1 MANEK
6 IKFNLES
13 VDKIKSRVKAIK
25 LMSKDKE
32 ISKLANEVIELLE
45 HEIEENS
52 ISLMEKIELKMRES
66 KFSDPELNANLYMVY
81 RNLMDDKI
89 SEKDAEEMYQL
100 YVKSE
105 SFDKKIY

>member
-1 MANEK
+1 MSKDK
-6 IKFNLES
+6 IKFNVES
-13 VDKIKSRVKAIK
+13 VEKIKSRIKAIK

-32 ISKLANEVIELLE
+32 ISKLAVEVIELLE
-45 HEIEENS
+45 NEIKENS
-52 ISLMEKIELKMRES
+52 ITLMEKIELKMKET

-89 SEKDAEEMYQL
+89 SEKDAEEIYEL

-105 SFDKKIY
+105 FFDKKLY